1 MKGIAEHLDYIEDL
15 GVTAI
20 WLNPVLENDMPGG
33 SYHGYATT
41 DYYRVDPRFGTNM
54 YYRDLITECHDRG
67 MKVVMDMIFNHCGD
81 QHIWFLDRPS
91 HDWFNFPDGYRQ
103 TSYRLTPHFDP
114 YVSEYDKSMTV
125 EGWFVESMPDLNQH
139 NPHLMKYLTQNSIWW
154 IEFSGID
161 GIRMDLSLIH
171 I

>member
-1 MKGIAEHLDYIEDL
+1 
-15 GVTAI
+15 
-20 WLNPVLENDMPGG
+20 
-33 SYHGYATT
+33 
-41 DYYRVDPRFGTNM
+41 
-54 YYRDLITECHDRG
+54 
-67 MKVVMDMIFNHCGD
+67 MIFNHCGD

-161 GIRMDLSLIH
+161 GIRMAFMGFSVGETI
-171 I
+171 ICKTWFVGNFIIIEKGRR